1 MRLSFQSDLALFDNI
16 GSGEP
21 GGGGRRGSVKRSKMN
36 DEPMPPDDPLGG
48 APDAGDIP
56 Y

>member
-16 GSGEP
+16 GSGDS
-21 GGGGRRGSVKRSKMN
+21 GGGRRGSVKRSKMN
-36 DEPMPPDDPLGG
+36 DEPLPPDDPLGG
-48 APDAGDIP
+48 APDAGDIH